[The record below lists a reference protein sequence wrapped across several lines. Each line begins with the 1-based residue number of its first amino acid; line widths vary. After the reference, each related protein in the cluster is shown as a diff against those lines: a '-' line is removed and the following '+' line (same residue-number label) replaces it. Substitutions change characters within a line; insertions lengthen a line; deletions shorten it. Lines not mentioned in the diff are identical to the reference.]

1 MADASD
7 RRDPFDLD
15 TAEAILHDLNE
26 NVVPWLDMAERLQ
39 TFLQI
44 ANSNRST
51 VDYQETSKLLVRVII
66 YVERYCGIVEQR
78 LDRDRYRR
86 LVP

>member
-1 MADASD
+1 MADATD
-7 RRDPFDLD
+7 KRDPFDLD
-15 TAEAILHDLNE
+15 TAESILHDLNT
-26 NVVPWLDMAERLQ
+26 NVVPWIDMAERLR

-44 ANSNRST
+44 ANANRNT
-51 VDYQETSKLLVRVII
+51 VDYQETSKLLIRVII
-66 YVERYCGIVEQR
+66 YVEQYCKIVGLK